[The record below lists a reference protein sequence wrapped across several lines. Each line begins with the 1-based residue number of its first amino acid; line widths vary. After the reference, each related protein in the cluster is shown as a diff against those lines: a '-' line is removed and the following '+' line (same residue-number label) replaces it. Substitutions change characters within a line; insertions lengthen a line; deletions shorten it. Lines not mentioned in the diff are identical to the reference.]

1 MADFDGILAGD
12 ILLDSLRFCSA
23 SILNNSP
30 SSDEFSVCDL
40 DDTTPAVLV
49 THTSELPVTMRE
61 HVKVGQHVTSFL
73 DDYYYRIHVDPAALN
88 FGAIISPLQEV
99 LLVWNAY
106 FVAKTCS
113 QIVEVNGSEW
123 DLTGETPPFELAP
136 LGHTIFT
143 LDLPLQGSATFEGSI
158 TFNFADANEP
168 IVVISGTRLILFAWR
183 PQAELSETLEWLTDI
198 LTSKDGSLQRI
209 CLRQAPRHR
218 FRLPLLIES
227 DQEQA
232 RLDAALFSWQKR
244 AWGLPIWP
252 EMVIHTATITADD
265 TVIAVDTT
273 NADFRDAGL
282 AVIWQSP
289 TQAEVIQVE
298 TVAADSLTLSS
309 PVQGTF
315 TGRKLIMPCRIAQ
328 MSAPTSRQIHS
339 AGPAIIEAFFA
350 VKDNVLLTGY
360 TPPVTYKG
368 LPVLTEATAV
378 DPTQRKS
385 SDGDTVVTDY
395 ETGDFQYF
403 SDSEFNVRLQSHLFY
418 NDTKAATWQFRLF
431 LHSLYGRQG
440 TVYIPTHKN
449 DLSLAEGFGAS
460 DTSFNIV
467 NIGLADNM
475 GVNDLRTDLA
485 FIFPDGTQLY
495 REITGIVESGTEE
508 IISIDSDLDIAVEP
522 GDCIICF
529 LDKVCLAADDVE
541 LIWTRAHENRCELDW
556 QAVKA

>member
-1 MADFDGILAGD
+1 MTAFNAILQPSMFVED
-12 ILLDSLRFCSA
+12 TLRCSA
-23 SILNNSP
+23 TIA
-30 SSDEFSVCDL
+30 
-40 DDTTPAVLV
+40 DDTEVSPVDICALESVLPLGE
-49 THTSELPVTMRE
+49 SEWDNQLPIARIEYGYVGI
-61 HVKVGQHVTSFL
+61 KVLTFV
-73 DDYYYRIHVDPAALN
+73 DDYYYRIHVDPMRLN
-88 FGAIISPLQEV
+88 FGAIISPLQEE

-106 FVAKTCS
+106 FVPKTCAE
-113 QIVEVNGSEW
+113 IIEFNGDEW
-123 DLTGETPPFELAP
+123 ELTGETPPFELAP

-209 CLRQAPRHR
+209 CLRQAPRQR

-385 SDGDTVVTDY
+385 SDGDTILTDY

-403 SDSEFNVRLQSHLFY
+403 SDSEFNIRLQSHLFY
-418 NDTKAATWQFRLF
+418 NDTKAAAWQFRLF

-440 TVYIPTHKN
+440 AVYIPTHKN
-449 DLSLAEGFGAS
+449 DLSLAEGFGSS
-460 DTSFNIV
+460 DTSFNIE

-475 GVNDLRTDLA
+475 GLNALRTDLA
-485 FIFPDGTQLY
+485 FIFPDGTPLY
-495 REITGIVESGTEE
+495 REITGIVDSGSEE
-508 IISIDSDLDIAVEP
+508 IVSIDSSLGVAVEP
-522 GDCIICF
+522 GDCMICF